1 MSPLELPQVRH
12 RHVDVRT
19 DAGTVRI
26 FYRESGAVDRPTML
40 LLHGFPSASH
50 QFRRLIDALGD
61 TYHLVAPDYPGF
73 GHTEAPAGFTYSF
86 ETLTDV
92 VEGFV
97 DELGLHRVVLYVFDF
112 GGPVGFRLATRRPDL
127 VTGLVIQ
134 NANAYEAG
142 LSDLARTVVANQPGV
157 RGAEAR
163 VRELLTLP
171 VTRGQYE
178 GGTTDIELVA
188 PDGWT
193 LDQYFLDR
201 PDRQR
206 AQVALLLDYHS
217 NVALYPTWQR
227 WLREHQPPTVIV
239 WGANDAFFTEPGASA
254 YLADLPHAE
263 LHAFATGHF
272 ALEEHIADIAPLIA
286 SFLDKIADDSPDDHR
301 SSSTAHAPGA
311 PSPSRQR

>member
-1 MSPLELPQVRH
+1 MSALELPQVRH

-19 DAGTVRI
+19 DAGPVRM
-26 FYRESGAVDRPTML
+26 FYREAGALDRPTML

-61 TYHLVAPDYPGF
+61 GYHLVAPDYPGF
-73 GHTEAPAGFTYSF
+73 GHTDAPAGFTYSF

-97 DELGLHRVVLYVFDF
+97 DQLGLHRAVLYVFDF

-142 LSDLARTVVANQPGV
+142 LSDLARTMIANQPGV
-157 RGAEAR
+157 RGAEERA
-163 VRELLTLP
+163 RELLTLP
-171 VTRGQYE
+171 VTRRQYE

-188 PDGWT
+188 PDSWT

-227 WLREHQPPTVIV
+227 WLRQHQPPTLIV
-239 WGANDAFFTEPGASA
+239 WGANDPFFTETGASA
-254 YLADLPHAE
+254 YLNDLPDAQ
-263 LHAFATGHF
+263 LHTFATGHF

-286 SFLDKIADDSPDDHR
+286 SFLDKIASDTLDDHR
-301 SSSTAHAPGA
+301 ASSTAHAPSA